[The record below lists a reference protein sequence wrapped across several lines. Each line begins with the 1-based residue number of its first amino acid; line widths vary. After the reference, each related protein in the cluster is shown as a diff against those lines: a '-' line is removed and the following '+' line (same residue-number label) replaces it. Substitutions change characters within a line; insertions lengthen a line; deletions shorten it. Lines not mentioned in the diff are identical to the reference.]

1 MVTRIKFSILLL
13 LLPFYMFS
21 QQKDSTILKIG
32 QMIMFGFS
40 GTSVDTAGKF
50 YKDIKEGKTGGISIY
65 EANLSPTNTS
75 ENLRTLINTLQAASP
90 IVLFTAI
97 TQEGGLVN
105 RLKTKYGF
113 PPMPSAE
120 YLGRLDNI
128 DSTK

>member
-1 MVTRIKFSILLL
+1 MLKNVKLSLLLL
-13 LLPFYMFS
+13 LLPSFIFS
-21 QQKDSTILKIG
+21 QDSTVLKIG

-40 GTSVDTAGKF
+40 GTSVDTASRF

-65 EANLSPTNTS
+65 EANLSQTNS
-75 ENLRTLINTLQAASP
+75 AENLRTLINTLQAASP

-97 TQEGGLVN
+97 TQEGGVVN

-120 YLGRLDNI
+120 YLGRL
-128 DSTK
+128 